1 MQNFKQ
7 RYIMLF
13 ASPYSI
19 QNENGTRNE
28 GVSAYFIMDDNLS
41 PKLDKEAA
49 ERGQTIHGTKPVKMN
64 MPYSTSSKIKAAPAL
79 YEVTLKM
86 VVSRKTDVRGNSTEI
101 PTMQVV
107 DIEFVNTIE
116 MKESTQKA

>member
-19 QNENGTRNE
+19 ENDNGTKNE
-28 GVSAYFIMDDNLS
+28 GVSAYFVMDDNLS
-41 PKLDKEAA
+41 PKLDSEAA
-49 ERGQTIHGTKPVKMN
+49 GRGQTIHGIKPVKMT
-64 MPYSTSSKIKAAPAL
+64 MPYATTAKLLSAPAV
-79 YEVTLKM
+79 YDVTLKM
-86 VVSRKTDVRGNSTEI
+86 VVSRKTDARGNSSEI

-107 DIEFVNTIE
+107 DIEFVSNIE
-116 MKESTQKA
+116 VKQAK